1 MASQALS
8 TLMKFFPMAKSTST
22 LQKVRLDKWLWAARF
37 FKTRAL
43 AKAAIE
49 GGKVHINGQRA
60 KPSKDLVSGET
71 LCIRQRWDEKTV
83 TVTELSDQRR
93 GAPEAEKLYS
103 ETTESVALREKHT
116 AERKAA
122 NDSMLPHDRRPTK
135 KQRRQ
140 IHRFKED
147 NQA

>member
-1 MASQALS
+1 
-8 TLMKFFPMAKSTST
+8 MAKSTPT

-49 GGKVHINGQRA
+49 GGKVHINSQRA
-60 KPSKDLVSGET
+60 KPSKDLISGET

-83 TVTELSDQRR
+83 TVLEVSDQRR
-93 GAPEAEKLYS
+93 GAPEAEKLYK
-103 ETTESVALREKHT
+103 ETLESIALREKHT

-122 NDSMLPHDRRPTK
+122 NCSLLPHDKRPTK

-147 NQA
+147 NQS